1 MNLNPVSNFTS
12 SKPSLGNNIPGLH
25 IIANFQ
31 ANDSG
36 KLSDYSIFKTFIESQ
51 IIELGLISVGEVY
64 HNFPGGG
71 YTAVLCLTESH
82 LSIHTWPEH
91 NYLTF
96 DVFLSNYLKDN
107 RNTTQAIYE
116 AVKHFFDA
124 EVVFEKFIDR

>member
-1 MNLNPVSNFTS
+1 MNLNPVSSFALSNTL
-12 SKPSLGNNIPGLH
+12 PGNCIPGLH

-31 ANDSG
+31 THDSS
-36 KLSDYSIFKTFIESQ
+36 KLKDYSAFKTFIESQ
-51 IIELGLISVGEVY
+51 IHELGLTSVGEVY

-82 LSIHTWPEH
+82 LSLHTWPEH

-107 RNTTQAIYE
+107 RNTTQALYE

-124 EVVFEKFIDR
+124 EVVFEKLIER